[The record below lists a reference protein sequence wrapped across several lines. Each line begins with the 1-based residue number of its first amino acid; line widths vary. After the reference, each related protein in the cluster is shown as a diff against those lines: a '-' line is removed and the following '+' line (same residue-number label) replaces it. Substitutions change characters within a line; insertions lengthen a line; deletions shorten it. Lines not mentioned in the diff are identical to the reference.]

1 MENTINFKKPKV
13 LFFDINET
21 ILDLNLLRT
30 EINNLFGQDIF
41 DLWFA
46 KLLHKSLMFT
56 ITGNFESFT
65 QIAVHTLKQVSMV
78 KGVNLTDDIF
88 VKLSDT
94 LSSLPPYPDVVNTL
108 EILRQKGYII
118 VALSNSS
125 QSLLVKQLANAKIDH
140 LFNEQISVELFC
152 KYKPHKQVYQEATKL
167 LNKKAEECMLIAAHD
182 WDIFGALCSGLRA
195 AFVKRDGIDTYFLS
209 VEPELKVDNLFS
221 LAERL

>member
-46 KLLHKSLMFT
+46 KLLHKSLVFT

-94 LSSLPPYPDVVNTL
+94 LSSLPPFPDVVNTL

-125 QSLLVKQLANAKIDH
+125 QSLLVK
-140 LFNEQISVELFC
+140 
-152 KYKPHKQVYQEATKL
+152 
-167 LNKKAEECMLIAAHD
+167 
-182 WDIFGALCSGLRA
+182 
-195 AFVKRDGIDTYFLS
+195 
-209 VEPELKVDNLFS
+209 
-221 LAERL
+221 